1 MSVLGADVASTALR
15 LGDDALICSHRLCE
29 WSAKAPAIEE
39 DIALANIALDLL
51 GQARTLLTYAGATDG
66 TGRSEDDLAYL
77 RDERDWVNCLLVEQP
92 NGDFAVTMARQLYFS
107 AYQLVIYRRLLDSS
121 DPTLAAVAGKAVKE
135 VTYHLDHAAS
145 WVIRLGDGTDE
156 SHRRMQAGLDAM
168 WPYTFELFE
177 DDALLAGSSPGGLD
191 DDSGSSPGGS
201 SQGAPTPS
209 TAEASF
215 GPLQPDWEAL
225 VLPVI
230 AEATLS
236 VPSTTWQPSGGRS
249 GQHSEHFGYLLAEM
263 QHLHRSHPGATW

>member
-1 MSVLGADVASTALR
+1 MSVLSTDAAAVALR

-51 GQARTLLTYAGATDG
+51 GQARSLLTYAGATDG

-92 NGDFAVTMARQLYFS
+92 NGDFAVTIARQLFFS
-107 AYQLVIYRRLLDSS
+107 AYQMVVYRRLLDSS
-121 DPTLAAVAGKAVKE
+121 DATLAAVAGKAVKE
-135 VTYHLDHAAS
+135 VAYHLDHAAG
-145 WVIRLGDGTDE
+145 WVVRLGDGTDE

-168 WPYTFELFE
+168 WPYTSELFE
-177 DDALLAGSSPGGLD
+177 EDPA
-191 DDSGSSPGGS
+191 
-201 SQGAPTPS
+201 
-209 TAEASF
+209 
-215 GPLQPDWEAL
+215 LQPDWEAL

-230 AEATLS
+230 SEATLS
-236 VPSTTWQPSGGRS
+236 VPRSTWQPSGGRS
-249 GQHSEHFGYLLAEM
+249 GQHSEHFGFLLAEM